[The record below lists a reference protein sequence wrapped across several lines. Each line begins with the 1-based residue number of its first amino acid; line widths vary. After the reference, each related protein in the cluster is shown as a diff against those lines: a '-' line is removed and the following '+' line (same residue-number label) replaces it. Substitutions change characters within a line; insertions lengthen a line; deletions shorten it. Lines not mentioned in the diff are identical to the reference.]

1 LKQGDR
7 ISAIF
12 FLALSLFV
20 CGHAAQIGIGSLQQ
34 PGPGLMVFG
43 SGAGVGLLALW
54 LLVHS
59 SLYKAGQ
66 HTVPAEESPL
76 RKGPFLL
83 LCASLF
89 IYTLAA
95 SRLGFLIAT
104 FLFIIFVFRLVESEP
119 WWRTLLK
126 AVLIT
131 VGNYLL
137 FVIWLGL
144 SLPKGILPW

>member
-20 CGHAAQIGIGSLQQ
+20 CGHAVQIGIGSLQQ
-34 PGPGLMVFG
+34 PGPGLLVFG
-43 SGAGVGLLALW
+43 AGAGVGLLALW

-59 SLYKAGQ
+59 SVSKARQ
-66 HTVPAEESPL
+66 RTVPVEESPL

-89 IYTLAA
+89 LYALAA
-95 SRLGFLIAT
+95 SRLGFVIAT
-104 FLFIIFVFRLVESEP
+104 FLFIVFVFRLVESEP

-126 AVLIT
+126 AALIT
-131 VGNYLL
+131 AGNYLL

>member
-43 SGAGVGLLALW
+43 GGAGVGLLALW

-59 SLYKAGQ
+59 FVSKGGQ
-66 HTVPAEESPL
+66 SAVPAEESPL
-76 RKGPFLL
+76 RKGRFLM
-83 LCASLF
+83 LCTSLF
-89 IYTLAA
+89 LYALAA
-95 SRLGFLIAT
+95 SRLGFLITT
-104 FLFIIFVFRLVESEP
+104 FLFTVFVFRLVESEP

-126 AVLIT
+126 ALLIT
-131 VGNYLL
+131 AGNYLL